1 MKPEDIRLAYLQ
13 ISSPKPNVFIGG
25 VMVTDGRGLPIE
37 FRYTDPISPSKI
49 QQILYGEKLSSYIK
63 RDVITETLMR
73 NIETKFKSLL
83 VQDEHLLTFPLKGI
97 TMVRVMETKSAPLG
111 AAGKFQEISPTEIL
125 VQASKDACPI
135 RLYLPQPIRALK
147 PEEIQAN
154 GGKPSTSNQ
163 PPATGSNQSSS
174 TEEET
179 QLPDYLDPILMAG
192 IYMDVFEPVRRVDK
206 ALETICLEEGLLSPA
221 R

>member
-97 TMVRVMETKSAPLG
+97 TMVRIMETKSAPLG

-125 VQASKDACPI
+125 LQASKDACPI

-147 PEEIQAN
+147 PEEAQAN
-154 GGKPSTSNQ
+154 NTGKPTGSQ
-163 PPATGSNQSSS
+163 PPAPSAAAS
-174 TEEET
+174 EEEHPL
-179 QLPDYLDPILMAG
+179 LPEYLDPILMAG
-192 IYMDVFEPVRRVDK
+192 TYMDVFEPVRRVDK

-221 R
+221 K